1 MSEVK
6 TKEATEVKKEEL
18 SPEQMIKEAGEK
30 REGIRM
36 QCGKEIDE
44 SLKKYNCEL
53 TAQMLISERGAIPQV
68 FIADARNT

>member
-36 QCGKEIDE
+36 QCGKEIDFTNN
-44 SLKKYNCEL
+44 Y
-53 TAQMLISERGAIPQV
+53 LIFEV
-68 FIADARNT
+68 